1 MYHRLV
7 VSNWFDFRVSV
18 LLFVFSYLRLVLLMR
33 CIEFWL
39 FRFLI
44 HQLFCCSCWLL
55 RGAER
60 SSKVKESAGE
70 MDRRVNGFSSH
81 PRRNKG
87 WQFTARSKFIN
98 VLMAFVHIAYFLCFV
113 PCRCEEDVCFWFW
126 GWHSELFY
134 FYLWNFVP
142 LRFHLFLRFIGCWC
156 SSFFGECAGPIELLV
171 LRWLGF
177 RERFQHW
184 RCRICKQNILV
195 WHAIHAE

>member
-70 MDRRVNGFSSH
+70 MDRRVNGFFESPPQKRRLTVYCALQVHKCVNGFRSH
-81 PRRNKG
+81 CI
-87 WQFTARSKFIN
+87 F
-98 VLMAFVHIAYFLCFV
+98 FVFRA
-113 PCRCEEDVCFWFW
+113 
-126 GWHSELFY
+126 
-134 FYLWNFVP
+134 VP
-142 LRFHLFLRFIGCWC
+142 LWRRRLFLVLGMTFGIVLFLSLKLC
-156 SSFFGECAGPIELLV
+156 SVALSFVFEIHWLLM
-171 LRWLGF
+171 LQL
-177 RERFQHW
+177 FQRVRRPYW
-184 RCRICKQNILV
+184 TACTSMV
-195 WHAIHAE
+195 AF